1 MTRSGI
7 LQFFSLLS
15 YMLFVLSLSPLF
27 AQEISYDGTGNWNEK
42 ELGNHRAVIRVMEDA
57 DAVFVH
63 VPWRREDDPE
73 KKNVIITDAASGK
86 QVENLFRVSANREFG
101 DFIFQPATG
110 KGVYYLYYLP
120 YKTTG
125 SWYFPNTVYSNYTDQ
140 ADPDWKQSHGLNL
153 AAKSDAF
160 PAAKVLRFESVNHF
174 NSFDPM
180 EILAT
185 NDEVQ
190 TLLNKNANKDFLLF
204 PEDRKYPIR
213 MTSNIP
219 QRWIKGSENEIF
231 SGTARRNE
239 FYVFQIGAFAAFKPL
254 KQMKLAFSDLEK
266 NDGQKITA
274 SSIRCFNLEGVDWLG
289 KPFKKEI
296 NIEKGKVQAFWIG
309 LDIKENITPGLYTG
323 TVIVSAEGVNKRT
336 VQFQINILDKII
348 PNRGYDDLFRMA
360 RLNWLDSK
368 TGLNNKVFKPYV
380 PMELNQ
386 RTINILGRTLTFNKH
401 GLPEKITST
410 FTGSNDAINGKP
422 KDIIIAPIQFI
433 ALQKGK
439 ELSLKSTVP
448 KINKQED
455 GLISWSTKT
464 LGKDVQMQI
473 RAAMECDGYL
483 NYQIELKAQNA
494 ITIDDIQLLIP
505 FAKPAAT
512 YMMGLGFKGAL
523 RPEKWDWKWD
533 SSRANNM
540 VWIGDVNAGLQCKL
554 KNEFPDWAITNF
566 EKTGPYKDWSNEGL
580 GGCTLSE
587 QEDRFLFKAFTG
599 QKSLNKGEVLHFNFG
614 LLITPLK
621 TLDKNHWSER
631 YYQPETPA
639 VNTWLSEAAEKG
651 ANVINIHQGNVLNP
665 YINYPF
671 ITTDTLKRF
680 ISKANAKNIRSKIY
694 YTIRE
699 LSNHAEELWAFRSL
713 GDEIY
718 TTGMGSQIADQFAD
732 DGLGGNLF
740 STGGSWLTE
749 HLFTDYDA
757 AWHTPL
763 PCGDADM
770 AIRTQGLSRLHNYYL
785 EGLGWLV
792 KNTGVRGIYLDGVG
806 YDRDIMKRVRKV
818 LDSSAD
824 SSLIDFHSGNNFA
837 PNYGLNSPANQ
848 YMELFPY
855 INSLW
860 LGEMYNYNEEP
871 DYWLTEISGIPFGL
885 YSEML
890 EGCGNAWRGMVYGMT
905 SRLGWLGCDP
915 SALWKR
921 WDEFGMKEAKMT
933 GYWDPEVPVKCNNNQ
948 VKISVYQ
955 RENKTLIA
963 YASWAKE
970 DVQIQ
975 FDVNWK
981 ALNLDPERVTIVAPR
996 IQNFQEEKL
1005 YYNLNEI
1012 TVPLG
1017 KGGIIIFEKR
1027 K

>member
-1 MTRSGI
+1 MTRSEI
-7 LQFFSLLS
+7 FKFFSLLS
-15 YMLFVLSLSPLF
+15 FMLFVLSVSPLF

-42 ELGNHRAVIRVMEDA
+42 ELGNHRAVIRVLEDA

-120 YKTTG
+120 HKTTG
-125 SWYFPNTVYSNYTDQ
+125 SWYFPNTIYPDYVDQSN
-140 ADPDWKQSHGLNL
+140 PGWKQSNKITL

-160 PAAKVLRFESVNHF
+160 PAARVLRFESVNNF

-180 EILAT
+180 EIVAT
-185 NDEVQ
+185 NNEVQ
-190 TLLNKNANKDFLLF
+190 TLLNNTGKDFLLF
-204 PEDRKYPIR
+204 PEDRKYPVR
-213 MTSNIP
+213 MTANIP
-219 QRWIKGSENEIF
+219 QRWITGPENELF
-231 SGTARRNE
+231 EGTAWRNE
-239 FYVFQIGAFAAFKPL
+239 FYVYQIGVFAAFKPL
-254 KQMKLAFSDLEK
+254 KHVKLSFSDLEK
-266 NDGQKITA
+266 NDGQKISA
-274 SSIRCFNLEGVDWLG
+274 SAIRCINLEGIDWLG
-289 KPFKKEI
+289 KSFKKEI
-296 NIEKGKVQAFWIG
+296 NVEKGKVQAFWIG
-309 LDIKENITPGLYTG
+309 LDIKENAAPGIYTG
-323 TVIVSAEGVNKRT
+323 TVIVSADGINKRT
-336 VQFQINILDKII
+336 VHVQINILDKIL

-368 TGLNNKVFKPYV
+368 TGLNDNVYKPYLPIEV
-380 PMELNQ
+380 NHQ
-386 RTINILGRTLTFNKH
+386 TVKILGRTLSFDKH
-401 GLPEKITST
+401 GLPEKITSS
-410 FTGSNDAINGKP
+410 FSGSNDAVNGLP
-422 KDIIIAPIQFI
+422 KDIIIAPIQLI
-433 ALQKGK
+433 ALQNGK
-439 ELSLKSTVP
+439 RLSWKSSGP
-448 KINKQED
+448 KITKQED
-455 GLISWSTKT
+455 GLISWSTT
-464 LGKDVQMQI
+464 ELRKDAQMQI
-473 RAAMECDGYL
+473 SATMECDGYV
-483 NYQIELKAQNA
+483 NYEVKLIAQKA

-505 FAKPAAT
+505 FAKPVAT
-512 YMMGLGFKGAL
+512 YMMGLGFKGGR
-523 RPEKWDWKWD
+523 RPENWDWKWD

-566 EKTGPYKDWSNEGL
+566 EKTGTYKDWSNEGL

-587 QEDRFLFKAFTG
+587 QKDRFLFKAFTG
-599 QKSLNKGEVLHFNFG
+599 RKSLNKGEILHFNFG

-631 YYQPETPA
+631 YFQPDAPA
-639 VNTWLSEAAEKG
+639 VNNWLSQAVEKG
-651 ANVINIHQGNVLNP
+651 ANVINIHQGNILNP

-671 ITTDTLKRF
+671 VTTDTLKRF

-718 TTGMGSQIADQFAD
+718 TPGLGSQIADQFAD
-732 DGLGGNLF
+732 DGAGGNLF
-740 STGGSWLTE
+740 STGGSWLVE
-749 HLFTDYDA
+749 HLYTDYDA

-806 YDRDIMKRVRKV
+806 YDREIMKRVRKV

-824 SSLIDFHSGNNFA
+824 SCLIDFHSGNNFT
-837 PNYGLNSPANQ
+837 PTYGLNSPANQ

-860 LGEMYNYNEEP
+860 LGEMYNYNDDP

-885 YSEML
+885 FSEML
-890 EGCGNAWRGMVYGMT
+890 DGCGNAWRGMVYGMT

-915 SALWKR
+915 SALWKL
-921 WDEFGMKEAKMT
+921 WDEFGIKEAKMT
-933 GYWDPEVPVKCNNNQ
+933 GYWDPEVPVKCNNNE

-955 RENKTLIA
+955 RKDKTLIA
-963 YASWAKE
+963 YASWAKQN
-970 DVQIQ
+970 VQVR

-981 ALNLDPERVTIVAPR
+981 VLNLNPEQLTIVAPQV
-996 IQNFQEEKL
+996 QNFQEEKL
-1005 YYNLNEI
+1005 YHNLNDI

-1017 KGGIIIFEKR
+1017 KGGIIILEK
-1027 K
+1027 KK